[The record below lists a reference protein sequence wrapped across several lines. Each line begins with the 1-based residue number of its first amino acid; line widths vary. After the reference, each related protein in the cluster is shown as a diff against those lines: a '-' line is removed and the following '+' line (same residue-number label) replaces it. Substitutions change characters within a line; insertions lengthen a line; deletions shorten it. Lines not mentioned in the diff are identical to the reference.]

1 VKKNN
6 PTVANL
12 FIKPDNSQSMLTVDQ
27 AEAVAGKG
35 LEGDRS
41 FGHPKRQVLLVS
53 SQVLDSLDLSPGVI
67 RENVTTQNLDVDDL
81 APGTILKIGSAEFE
95 ITIPCEP
102 CWKMDRL
109 RSGLQTDLKGQ
120 RGVFA
125 IVNKSGRIGIGD
137 AIQIHSA
144 S

>member
-1 VKKNN
+1 
-6 PTVANL
+6 
-12 FIKPDNSQSMLTVDQ
+12 MLTVVQ

-35 LEGDRS
+35 LKGDRS
-41 FGHPKRQVLLVS
+41 FGQPKRQVLLVS

-67 RENVTTQNLDVDDL
+67 RENVTTVNLDVDDL

-102 CWKMDRL
+102 CWKMDRI
-109 RSGLQTDLKGQ
+109 RSGLQADLKGQ

-125 IVNKSGRIGIGD
+125 IVIKSGRIGIGD
-137 AIQIHSA
+137 TIQIHSA